1 MSQPAERRD
10 DQTQRSFSDPLLT
23 VLLLLAALL
32 AWEGAVRALHVPA
45 WLVPPPSTIAAT
57 LVRDAYPLIWR
68 HTWVTLQ
75 EIAAGMAAGGA
86 LGLAL
91 GILLAYVARAGRVL
105 SPFILAIQTTP
116 KIALAPLF
124 VVWFGFGATS
134 KIIIVALITFFPVMV
149 NAVAGFSALDAGL
162 AELMRS
168 LSATRRQSFLLA
180 RLPAALPS
188 LFAGARIAVV
198 QSVVG
203 AVAAEFVG
211 AKEGLG
217 YLVLYT
223 GSLLQT
229 DRLFAVLVVL
239 LVLGLALYW
248 LVVALERRVV
258 TWS

>member
-1 MSQPAERRD
+1 MTQPAENGD
-10 DQTQRSFSDPLLT
+10 RSLNLTRSDPLLT
-23 VLLLLAALL
+23 GLLLLVVLL
-32 AWEGAVRALHVPA
+32 AWEGAIRWLHVPA
-45 WLVPPPSTIAAT
+45 WLVPPPSTVAAT
-57 LVRDAYPLIWR
+57 LLRDAYPLIWR

-75 EIAAGMAAGGA
+75 EIGAGMAAGGGV
-86 LGLAL
+86 GLAL
-91 GILLAYVARAGRVL
+91 CILLAYVQRAGRVL
-105 SPFILAIQTTP
+105 SPFVLAVQTTP

-124 VVWFGFGATS
+124 VVWFGFGLTS
-134 KIIIVALITFFPVMV
+134 KIVIVALITFFPIMV
-149 NAVAGFSALDAGL
+149 NAVAGFAALDPGIS
-162 AELMRS
+162 EMMRS

-188 LFAGARIAVV
+188 LFAGVRIAVV

-217 YLVLYT
+217 YLVMYT

-239 LVLGLALYW
+239 LLLGLVLYW
-248 LVVALERRVV
+248 VVVALERRVV

>member
-1 MSQPAERRD
+1 MAEFI
-10 DQTQRSFSDPLLT
+10 DQAGHARAARNDTALT
-23 VLLLLAALL
+23 LLLLAGALAL
-32 AWEGAVRALHVPA
+32 WEAAVRVLNTPA
-45 WLVPPPSTIAAT
+45 WLAPPPSAVAAA
-57 LVRDAYPLIWR
+57 LVRDAYPLIAR
-68 HTWVTLQ
+68 HAWVTLQ
-75 EIAAGMAAGGA
+75 EIGLGMALGGT

-91 GILLAYVARAGRVL
+91 GIVLAHIPRAERVL

-124 VVWFGFGATS
+124 VVWFGFGMTS
-134 KIIIVALITFFPVMV
+134 KVIIVALITFFPIMV
-149 NAVAGFSALDAGL
+149 NAVAGFSALDPGL

-168 LSATRRQSFLLA
+168 LSATGRQTFLLA

-188 LFAGARIAVV
+188 LFAGARIAIV

-217 YLVLYT
+217 YLVMYA

-229 DRLFAVLVVL
+229 ERLFAVLVVL
-239 LVLGLALYW
+239 LVVGLVLYA
-248 LVVALERRVV
+248 LVVALERRVL
-258 TWS
+258 TW